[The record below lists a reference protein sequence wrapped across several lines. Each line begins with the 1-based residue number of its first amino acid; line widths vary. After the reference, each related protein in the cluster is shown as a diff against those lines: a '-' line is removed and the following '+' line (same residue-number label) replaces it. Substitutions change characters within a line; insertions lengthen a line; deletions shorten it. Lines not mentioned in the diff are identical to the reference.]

1 MKQGKTEKAVFAKLS
16 TEKLELEQ
24 HEIALN
30 VGNDIE
36 RIASNLDSSKSK
48 ANKLLTT
55 AKDLSE
61 NIGRELYRA
70 QVNISSDYKTLK
82 KVDSELMDSFKEL
95 KGYNA
100 DIDKLFDK
108 VKQAEKSLGRS
119 RDIERLYKKLKEL
132 SIAAASGTAPFGSIG
147 SSIDGAIRKAEAINK
162 I

>member
-16 TEKLELEQ
+16 KVELEEQ
-24 HEIALN
+24 KVELN
-30 VGNDIE
+30 VGSEIE
-36 RIASNLDSSKSK
+36 RIASNLDSSKSA
-48 ANKLLTT
+48 ANKLLVS
-55 AKDLSE
+55 AKELSD

-70 QVNISSDYKTLK
+70 QVNISSDFKTLQ
-82 KVDSELMDSFKEL
+82 KVDNELRSSYKEL
-95 KGYNA
+95 KGYND

-132 SIAAASGTAPFGSIG
+132 RISAASGTAPFGSIG
-147 SSIDGAIRKAEAINK
+147 DSITGAFKNAEAINK